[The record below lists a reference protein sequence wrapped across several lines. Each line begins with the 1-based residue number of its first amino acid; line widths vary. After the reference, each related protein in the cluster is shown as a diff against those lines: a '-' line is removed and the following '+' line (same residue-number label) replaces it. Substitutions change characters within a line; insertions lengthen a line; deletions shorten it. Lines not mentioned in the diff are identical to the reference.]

1 MSTRDDIQIQNDE
14 MFEDEILDMELNEQE
29 EALETEEVEEAEEA
43 EETEESE
50 LNIATLKELLG
61 SIQLNGEWFRRN
73 LLFFVVLT
81 GCLLAF
87 VTNRYQAQ
95 QEMIE
100 EAELKHELD
109 EMRYIWLTRFSELT
123 TAQRQSQI
131 EERLKQLGDSTLMLS
146 KEAPF
151 IIKADK

>member
-1 MSTRDDIQIQNDE
+1 MSKQDDIQIQNE
-14 MFEDEILDMELNEQE
+14 ELLEQNEELLEQDMPDIEQNEQE
-29 EALETEEVEEAEEA
+29 EPVEAGD
-43 EETEESE
+43 TS
-50 LNIATLKELLG
+50 LKELLG

-73 LLFFVVLT
+73 FLFFVVGT
-81 GCLLAF
+81 ICLLIF

-100 EAELKHELD
+100 EAELKRELD

-131 EERLKQLGDSTLMLS
+131 EERLKQLGDTTLHLS

-151 IIKADK
+151 IIKVTE

>member
-1 MSTRDDIQIQNDE
+1 MSTQDDIQIQNEE
-14 MFEDEILDMELNEQE
+14 MIEEEVLDMDLNEQE
-29 EALETEEVEEAEEA
+29 ESPEA
-43 EETEESE
+43 EETEEAEESE
-50 LNIATLKELLG
+50 LNIASLKELLG

-73 LLFFVVLT
+73 MLFFGVLT
-81 GCLLAF
+81 ICLLAF

>member
-1 MSTRDDIQIQNDE
+1 MSKQDESQILNE
-14 MFEDEILDMELNEQE
+14 ELFEDKPQKSSARKRLLD
-29 EALETEEVEEAEEA
+29 
-43 EETEESE
+43 
-50 LNIATLKELLG
+50 TLQIDADINASSMKELLG

-73 LLFFVVLT
+73 IWFFIVVTL
-81 GCLLAF
+81 CLLGF

-100 EAELKHELD
+100 EAELRRELD

-131 EERLKQLGDSTLMLS
+131 EERLKQLGDSTLHLS

-151 IIKADK
+151 IIKVAE

>member
-14 MFEDEILDMELNEQE
+14 MFEEEVLDMELNEQE
-29 EALETEEVEEAEEA
+29 EALETEETEEAEEA